1 MSNSRT
7 AIVTGAAR
15 GIGYAFAQTLLQQG
29 IAVVI
34 ADREGAE
41 EAAARLQQGGGEC
54 LGLRTD
60 VTSESD
66 IAAMVQACVDRF
78 GGVDILVNN
87 AGLITGLRPFEE
99 ITGAEWMKVMEV
111 NTLGP
116 FLCSKAVVP
125 IMRARG
131 GGRIVNIA
139 STVAIKGVPGWPHY
153 VASKGALIAFTRA
166 LARELG
172 TWKITVNAIA
182 PGFTLSDGILLN
194 KLHEA
199 VGETA
204 RQAGRS
210 IARDQ
215 VPADLTGT
223 LSYLVGEGAAFV
235 TGQTVVVDGGSTFV

>member
-1 MSNSRT
+1 MSNFRT

-29 IAVVI
+29 FAVVV
-34 ADREGAE
+34 ADRDNAE
-41 EAAARLQQGGGEC
+41 EAAARLRQSGGDC

-60 VTSESD
+60 VARESD
-66 IAAMVQACVDRF
+66 VAAMVQASVDRF
-78 GGVDILVNN
+78 GGIDVLVNN
-87 AGLITGLRPFEE
+87 AGLITGLRPLED

-139 STVAIKGVPGWPHY
+139 STVAMKGVPGWPHY
-153 VASKGALIAFTRA
+153 VASKGALISFTRA

-172 TWKITVNAIA
+172 PSQITVNAIA
-182 PGFTLSDGILLN
+182 PGFTLSDGILIN
-194 KLHEA
+194 GLHEV
-199 VGETA
+199 VGEGA

-223 LSYLVGEGAAFV
+223 LSYLVGDGAAFV
-235 TGQTVVVDGGSTFV
+235 TGQTIVVDGGSTFV